1 MKRLEDA
8 GFGNRVTVKR
18 VEGRMEAGS
27 LEELVDNLMGVKD
40 MFYKGYSEEEVARLT
55 GVLKEEVKEL
65 EAYDGREG
73 NVGIEMVAWVG
84 SAWK

>member
-8 GFGNRVTVKR
+8 GFGNRVTAKR
-18 VEGRMEAGS
+18 VEGRMEAGN
-27 LEELVDNLMGVKD
+27 LKELVDNLVGVKD

-65 EAYDGREG
+65 EAYDEREG
-73 NVGIEMVAWVG
+73 SVGIVMVAWVG